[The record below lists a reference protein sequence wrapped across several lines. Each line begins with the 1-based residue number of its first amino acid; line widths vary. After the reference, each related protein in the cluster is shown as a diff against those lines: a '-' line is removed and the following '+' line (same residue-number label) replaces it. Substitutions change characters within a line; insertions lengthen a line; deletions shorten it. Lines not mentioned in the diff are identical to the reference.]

1 MMTAR
6 EIPIETAAPASGKA
20 SGAQSEEERLSA
32 WPFGSVPRYNW
43 GWFAVRGV
51 LAILLGALALLAP
64 GLTLFAFALVFA
76 AYSTIDGIFQLITGV
91 RGARRKEDR
100 WWTLV
105 IAGLAGVVVGALFV
119 IWPLLSTLAYALM
132 LVAIIGVWGIVSGV
146 SQLIAAIR
154 LRREIEG
161 EWLLGLSGAATAG
174 LGAILLV
181 LALANPGLTVLS
193 VGWLIGVWALVTGI
207 MLLILAVRLKRRD
220 KQPAARGGEDTRVR
234 APT

>member
-1 MMTAR
+1 MVAR
-6 EIPIETAAPASGKA
+6 QIPINKKAP
-20 SGAQSEEERLSA
+20 GAQSEEERLSL

-51 LAILLGALALLAP
+51 LAILLGSLSLLAP

-76 AYSTIDGIFQLITGV
+76 AYSMIDGIFQLISGV
-91 RGARRKEDR
+91 RGARHKEDR
-100 WWTLV
+100 WWALV
-105 IAGLAGVVVGALFV
+105 IAGLAGIAVGVLFV
-119 IWPLLSTLAYALM
+119 IWPLLSTLAYAVF
-132 LVAIIGVWGIVSGV
+132 LVTIIGVWGIVSGV
-146 SQLIAAIR
+146 SQLAAAVR

-193 VGWLIGVWALVTGI
+193 VGWLIGLWALVTGI
-207 MLLILAVRLKRRD
+207 LLLILAARLKRRD
-220 KQPAARGGEDTRVR
+220 AGPAARGPVEAPER
-234 APT
+234 AAS

>member
-1 MMTAR
+1 MVAR
-6 EIPIETAAPASGKA
+6 QIPLNNNVPGNDKAP
-20 SGAQSEEERLSA
+20 GAQSEEERLSL

-43 GWFAVRGV
+43 GWFAVRGA
-51 LAILLGALALLAP
+51 LAILLGLLALLAP

-76 AYSTIDGIFQLITGV
+76 AYSTIDGIFQLISGV
-91 RGARRKEDR
+91 RGARRKQDR

-105 IAGLAGVVVGALFV
+105 IAGLAGIAVGVLFV
-119 IWPLLSTLAYALM
+119 IWPLLSTLAYAVF
-132 LVAIIGVWGIVSGV
+132 LVAIIGAWGIVSGV
-146 SQLIAAIR
+146 SQLAAAVR

-193 VGWLIGVWALVTGI
+193 VGWLIGVWALATGV
-207 MLLILAVRLKRRD
+207 LLIILAVRLKRRD
-220 KQPAARGGEDTRVR
+220 KQPAARSPDDRRER
-234 APT
+234 AAS